1 MLGAATE
8 FVVAPTN
15 ASIFSALDNV
25 ALMGAERTNADLL
38 NRLGGISYGLN
49 SAGDELL
56 AVDGIESA
64 SKAGVWERNTGADY
78 RLSGDSQAA
87 GYSAWGG
94 GVMAGLD
101 RHWGKTTAGF
111 AFGDSY
117 SKVAVSDGESGTIES
132 PSVALYGGIDLGA
145 LRIDGDLG
153 YAYECFTS
161 SRTIASV
168 GENATANHN
177 GQEFNGAIQAG
188 LPLVWGGVNV
198 LPTLGLQAAD
208 LDGAKL
214 SESGAGAND
223 LAVDAQNSG
232 SLRPTVGVSAGRN
245 FKIGGWS
252 LCPDLNAGW
261 TTEVAKQDED
271 RSVSANGAD
280 FSVAGLQAA
289 ASQVSVGGGFTA
301 QLYGSFAL
309 TADYKAVLPTG
320 NLTEQTGSLGLRYQF
335 MGQSTSAPTPQT
347 VEIPTAKQLSETAV
361 AAQPVVEDLVAK
373 YLAELR
379 SAQYP
384 NADQSARQIQQMAK
398 GAARLMGQLRAEFVE
413 PALMVNADDRVVEI
427 LKTMKSLNP
436 HSAYVEEALGTMAW
450 HAGHYDEARVHFKEA
465 TRLDPQLDYLNQWCG
480 EQAPD
485 IR

>member
-1 MLGAATE
+1 VLGAATE

-38 NRLGGISYGLN
+38 NRLDGISYGLD

-56 AVDGIESA
+56 AVDGVESA

-347 VEIPTAKQLSETAV
+347 VEIPTAKQLSETAA

-465 TRLDPQLDYLNQWCG
+465 ARLDPRMDYLNQWCD
-480 EQAPD
+480 EQAPL
-485 IR
+485 R